1 MIHYSFNS
9 FQANGMFEDYVT
21 SLIENSNKFV
31 ILFKILEETIKCSER
46 ILLFSQSLL
55 TLDLIEDFLQQRT
68 MPGKLK
74 FSRRHAQVGS
84 AKSCK
89 NLNHSNHH
97 IKPLSKDF
105 DQFDDIA

>member
-1 MIHYSFNS
+1 MIYYSFNL

-74 FSRRHAQVGS
+74 FSRR
-84 AKSCK
+84 
-89 NLNHSNHH
+89 
-97 IKPLSKDF
+97 LSKATRTSRLCKIVQKF
-105 DQFDDIA
+105 ESFKSPYQTFEQRF